1 MLQYIRLPS
10 FTDKFIRRDSV
21 NFGAHLTDSFKLN
34 YRTFILPT
42 KTKYYLRHYTKTCG
56 IDQMIEQT
64 ESRARNFYSLIFPM

>member
-42 KTKYYLRHYTKTCG
+42 KTKYYLRHY
-56 IDQMIEQT
+56 Q
-64 ESRARNFYSLIFPM
+64 NFWN